1 MTRSASKRL
10 THPRFVLFGPGLF
23 ALGLLLFTFVSCS
36 DDTPRT
42 GSIDLAASTKSAA
55 DRGSIGVSVIA
66 PKTRD
71 GSRSRPRTKWKIGR
85 TLNPTSET
93 PVKTR

>member
-1 MTRSASKRL
+1 VTRSASKRL

-23 ALGLLLFTFVSCS
+23 ALGLLLFTLVGCS
-36 DDTPRT
+36 DDTPRA
-42 GSIDLAASTKSAA
+42 GSIDLAASTKAAA
-55 DRGSIGVSVIA
+55 DRGSIGVPVIA

-71 GSRSRPRTKWKIGR
+71 GSRTRPRTKWKIGR